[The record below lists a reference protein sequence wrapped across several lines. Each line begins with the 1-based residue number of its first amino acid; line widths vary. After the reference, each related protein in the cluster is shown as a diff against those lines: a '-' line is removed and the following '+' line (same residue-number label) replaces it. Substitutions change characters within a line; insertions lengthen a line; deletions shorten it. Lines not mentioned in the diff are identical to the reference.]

1 MAFSSRGNVS
11 SPDVQQRSSQS
22 MKTADEKM
30 KQLKST
36 KNLKV
41 SGLMKLMNWLNRKK
55 MRKMKYSAE
64 VDGDDPKTIDYV
76 EKANP
81 SKSGL
86 MEQKAG
92 RDGTAGK
99 NAAVHWSL
107 DLEEKATLSTP
118 QKVDII
124 EYSTEDYNP
133 IGRVDNDDDDD
144 DDIDICCSPTS
155 CFIDDSFATVAT
167 SLSPWSSNSSDG
179 IDICRSPTSNCVLDD
194 LATSFSPWSSS
205 TSWNPNLFRE
215 EDLCSPK

>member
-1 MAFSSRGNVS
+1 MALSSRGNVS
-11 SPDVQQRSSQS
+11 SPDVQQRSSKS
-22 MKTADEKM
+22 MNTADEM

-36 KNLKV
+36 KNFKV
-41 SGLMKLMNWLNRKK
+41 SGLINWLNRKK
-55 MRKMKYSAE
+55 MRRMKYSAE

-92 RDGTAGK
+92 RDGAAGE

-107 DLEEKATLSTP
+107 DLEEKTTLSTP
-118 QKVDII
+118 QKVDI
-124 EYSTEDYNP
+124 ECSTEDYNP
-133 IGRVDNDDDDD
+133 IGRVDNDDDD

-205 TSWNPNLFRE
+205 TSWNPNFFE
-215 EDLCSPK
+215 EEVLCSPK